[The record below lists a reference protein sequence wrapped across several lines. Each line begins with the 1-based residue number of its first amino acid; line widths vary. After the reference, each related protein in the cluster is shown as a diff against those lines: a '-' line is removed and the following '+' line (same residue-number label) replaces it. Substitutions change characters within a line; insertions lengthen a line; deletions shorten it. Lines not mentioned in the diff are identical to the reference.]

1 MSMKSYF
8 HIKDWALN
16 LVLIQRPGETRKF
29 YAILLRSA
37 KAWCISLRLC
47 CTLHCCCIIEGA
59 SVGVSCFV
67 AQYHICKISSSF
79 YTFSIGGRGP
89 YPLQGSPWSAK
100 PYAYIAQGFPLES
113 EVLCLCLSFNPAHS
127 FCLFPC
133 VGFSKDTHPNN
144 WPMRRSKLLSNV
156 NSSRNLKTSAA
167 FLLPTIFGN
176 WDFYNLLLDLPI
188 HTLDDTLLTIF
199 WKIVEKP

>member
-1 MSMKSYF
+1 MVHF
-8 HIKDWALN
+8 LAAL
-16 LVLIQRPGETRKF
+16 L
-29 YAILLRSA
+29 YSA
-37 KAWCISLRLC
+37 VSKMV
-47 CTLHCCCIIEGA
+47 HCCCIIEGA

-188 HTLDDTLLTIF
+188 HTLDDFLENSGKALINS
-199 WKIVEKP
+199 KRLKLPECPNR